1 MLKQRSEFFQ
11 SLMMLNDLF
20 FLSVAWWLAYLIR
33 FETDLFPEPEPH
45 LLPHYTIAWLIILI
59 VWTAV
64 FHWLDFYRPRRL
76 SSHNRE
82 IVEVLKGCSLSVLVF
97 LGIVFLLRGVVLSR
111 IVVIFFGVSSFVF
124 LNLSHVVFREGL
136 RFLRRRGYNQRHV
149 LLIGTPRQVDQLGQK
164 LRAYRQFGLSI
175 AGVYLTQQPPAEMT
189 PISGGCLKDIAE
201 LNRLVKSGTIDQIFV
216 TLPLEQ
222 AGKLVEIQQWLD
234 DEPITLHFIPDV
246 GDIAKL
252 RGRMEEFDGLPI
264 ISLQSSP
271 LHGWNSCLKRI
282 MDLSIGGLALL
293 LFSPLMLLIA
303 VVIKL
308 TSSGPIL
315 YRQERMGLDGRRFKI
330 LKFRT
335 MVKNAEHTTGPV
347 WATADDPRVTSLG
360 QILRATSLDELPQ
373 LINVLRG
380 EMSLVGPRPERPVLI
395 NYFRKSIPGYMLR
408 HKVKAGMTGWAQVN
422 GWRGNTSLESRIQ
435 HDLDYIGNWS
445 IWRDIKILALTVF
458 GGFRNKG
465 AGGIRS

>member
-11 SLMMLNDLF
+11 SLMLLHDLL

-33 FETDLFPEPEPH
+33 FETDFFPEPEPH
-45 LLPHYTIAWLIILI
+45 LFRHYTIAWLLILL

-64 FHWLDFYRPRRL
+64 FHRLDFYRPRRL
-76 SSHNRE
+76 SSQNRE
-82 IVEVLKGCSLSVLVF
+82 IVEVLKGCSLAMLIF
-97 LGIVFLLRGVVLSR
+97 LGLVFLLRDLVLSR
-111 IVVIFFGVSSFVF
+111 IVVILFGISSFIL
-124 LNLSHVVFREGL
+124 LNISHVVFREGL
-136 RFLRRRGYNQRHV
+136 RFLRRRGYNLRHV
-149 LLIGTPRQVDQLGQK
+149 LLIGTPRQVDQLAQK
-164 LRAYRQFGLSI
+164 LQAYRQFGLSI
-175 AGVYLTQQPPAEMT
+175 AGVYLTQQPPAQMT
-189 PISGGCLKDIAE
+189 PVSGCLKDTGE

-222 AGKLVEIQQWLD
+222 AGKLVEIQQWLE

-246 GDIAKL
+246 GDLAKL

-282 MDLSIGGLALL
+282 MDLSVGGLALVF
-293 LFSPLMLLIA
+293 FSPLMLLIA
-303 VVIKL
+303 IMIKL
-308 TSSGPIL
+308 TSSGSIL
-315 YRQERMGLDGRRFKI
+315 YRQERMGLDGKQFRI

-335 MVKNAEHTTGPV
+335 MVKNAEQSTGPV
-347 WATADDPRVTSLG
+347 WAVADDPRVTPLG
-360 QILRATSLDELPQ
+360 RILRATSLDELPQ

-395 NYFRKSIPGYMLR
+395 KYFRKSIPGYMLR

-422 GWRGNTSLESRIQ
+422 GWRGNTSLESRIE

-458 GGFRNKG
+458 GGFRNRG
-465 AGGIRS
+465 TGSLRN

>member
-1 MLKQRSEFFQ
+1 VLKQRSDFFQ
-11 SLMMLNDLF
+11 SLMMLNDLC
-20 FLSVAWWLAYLIR
+20 FLSIAWWLAYLVR
-33 FETDLFPEPEPH
+33 FETEFLPEPEPH
-45 LLPHYTIAWLIILI
+45 LLPHYIIAWLIILI

-76 SSHNRE
+76 SAQNRE
-82 IVEVLKGCSLSVLVF
+82 VVDVLKGCSLAMLIF
-97 LGIVFLLRGVVLSR
+97 LGVLFLLRGIVLSR
-111 IVVIFFGVSSFVF
+111 IVVLIFGVSSFAF

-136 RFLRRRGYNQRHV
+136 RFLRRRGYNLRHV
-149 LLIGTPRQVDQLGQK
+149 LLIGTPKQVDRLVRK
-164 LRAYRQFGLSI
+164 LRAYRHFGLHI
-175 AGVYLTQQPPAEMT
+175 AGVYLTQQAPAEMT
-189 PISGGCLKDIAE
+189 AVPGGCLKDTGE

-216 TLPLEQ
+216 TLPLEE

-246 GDIAKL
+246 GELAKL

-264 ISLQSSP
+264 ISLQTSP
-271 LHGWNSCLKRI
+271 LHGWNSILKRV
-282 MDLSIGGLALL
+282 MDLSIGGMALV
-293 LFSPLMLLIA
+293 LFLPLMGLIA
-303 VVIKL
+303 MVIKL
-308 TSSGPIL
+308 TSHGPIL
-315 YRQERMGLDGRRFKI
+315 YRQERMGLDGKKFRI

-335 MVKNAEHTTGPV
+335 MVKNAEQTTGPV
-347 WATADDPRVTSLG
+347 WATADDPRVTRFG
-360 QILRATSLDELPQ
+360 RILRATSMDELPQ

-458 GGFRNKG
+458 GGFRNRG
-465 AGGIRS
+465 TGGLQN